1 MPYDHKEHHSQ
12 LLCFILPTPTP
23 NGFFFI
29 FLLNEFYSTFFKIY
43 NQLHFLYYCTLEE
56 PFQFPAQILSPH
68 PGFSQPCL
76 REEPAVLQVLTSW
89 AGVLL
94 EEKDASDSK
103 DVEEHE
109 QQHQEEGHALEAII
123 SSHRWVR
130 SDRSLMTARSSPS
143 GNPQQTRT
151 CTPQLRHPSQQAY
164 PRPLLIRPGTL
175 HKTLL
180 ALLVPFR
187 LVSF

>member
-1 MPYDHKEHHSQ
+1 MITKNTTHSSFALYSPPLAPMGSFLFFSLMSST
-12 LLCFILPTPTP
+12 LL
-23 NGFFFI
+23 
-29 FLLNEFYSTFFKIY
+29 FFKIY
-43 NQLHFLYYCTLEE
+43 NRLHFLYYCTLEE
-56 PFQFPAQILSPH
+56 AFQFPAQILSPH

-89 AGVLL
+89 TGVLL

-130 SDRSLMTARSSPS
+130 LDRSLMTARSSPS

-151 CTPQLRHPSQQAY
+151 RTPQLRHPSQQAY
-164 PRPLLIRPGTL
+164 PRPLLVRPGTL
-175 HKTLL
+175 DKTLL